1 MVTARLSW
9 SVWIMKETYE
19 TKIEQL
25 RKIIEKI
32 EDGNTGLDDSIKL
45 YEQGAVLVKQC
56 EVMLAEA
63 ELKITTLSRDA

>member
-1 MVTARLSW
+1 
-9 SVWIMKETYE
+9 MKETYE
-19 TKIEQL
+19 TKVEQL
-25 RKIIEKI
+25 RQIIEKI

-56 EVMLAEA
+56 ETMLNDA

>member
-1 MVTARLSW
+1 V
-9 SVWIMKETYE
+9 KESYE
-19 TKIEQL
+19 TKTEQL

-32 EDGNTGLDDSIKL
+32 EDGNTGLDESMRL

-56 EVMLAEA
+56 ETMLAEA